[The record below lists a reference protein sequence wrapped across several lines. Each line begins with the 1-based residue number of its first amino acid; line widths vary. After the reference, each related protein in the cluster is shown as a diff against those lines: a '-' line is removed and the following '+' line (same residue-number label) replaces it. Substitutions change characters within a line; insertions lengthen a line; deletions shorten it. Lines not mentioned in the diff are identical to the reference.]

1 MAVLS
6 TDLDGALQ
14 RRRQRRDQGRPA
26 LPRPPDGQ
34 IRKEEV
40 AVLPRFFFFCF
51 FLLPKWLES
60 ISALPSL
67 NFCFPVITSFG
78 YFKMV
83 FRYLTERPIY
93 FFYLSSS

>member
-26 LPRPPDGQ
+26 LPRPPNGQ

-51 FLLPKWLES
+51 FFAAEMAG
-60 ISALPSL
+60 ID
-67 NFCFPVITSFG
+67 FRTSFTQLLFSCYHFVRIFQNG
-78 YFKMV
+78 IQV
-83 FRYLTERPIY
+83 FD
-93 FFYLSSS
+93 